1 VLRWPPAAS
10 HAHSWVGGRWRIAC
24 TLRRLWKDSVS
35 PEGVTPP
42 DTVCSSCIMRLRPSS
57 LMHHAS
63 CIVQVRGGKQRA
75 LGQGKAEEALA
86 VFDWFERKLLH
97 AWTEVSISQVR
108 LRALTSVDL
117 GAGTAIDCE

>member
-1 VLRWPPAAS
+1 
-10 HAHSWVGGRWRIAC
+10 
-24 TLRRLWKDSVS
+24 
-35 PEGVTPP
+35 
-42 DTVCSSCIMRLRPSS
+42 MRLRPSS
-57 LMHHAS
+57 LMHHASCIMHHASCIMHHASCIMHHAS

-117 GAGTAIDCE
+117 GAGTAIDCERVRLPLA